1 MKPHKRDTKRKE
13 RKKEKQHYPRA
24 IGNALIPYAVMKNEL
39 GSGPFITAYS
49 EALTKL

>member
-1 MKPHKRDTKRKE
+1 MKPHKRDTK
-13 RKKEKQHYPRA
+13 KKEKKKQHYPRA

-39 GSGPFITAYS
+39 GNGPFITAYS